1 MYESFYGFRGKP
13 FSLLPDPEFLYPS
26 KKHRMA
32 LTLLEYGLMN
42 QASFSVI
49 TGDIGTG
56 KTTLIRQLLNQMER
70 DTVVGLITNTHSSFG
85 ELLQWILLAFNIESP
100 GKDKVEMYKA
110 FMDFL
115 IRQYA
120 ANRRSVLIVD
130 EAQNMGPQALE
141 ELRMLS
147 NVNSEK
153 DQVLQVI
160 LVGQPGLRDNL
171 RDPRLE
177 QFAQRI
183 AVDYNL
189 EPLSIDETRQYIRHR
204 LSIAGGSPDIFED
217 DACQIVFNYSG
228 GIPRLINLLCDTA
241 LIYGYAEQAPKII
254 ARLVEEVAR
263 DKQQSRIVPLRQ
275 QEPDAASVTGID
287 PSLVQRP
294 DNKGREVPEKN
305 GKKRGLRVAI
315 ASDSERQRNYLK
327 MTLERSGLQ
336 VIMAVPIDQEL
347 VSQLSRQETDVLL
360 LDLDEGL
367 DYGVNT
373 LDQLVEEI
381 QDKCRIPVLFNDSSS
396 AGTSNTVKDIG
407 RKLSLKLTSL
417 IGRG

>member
-1 MYESFYGFRGKP
+1 MYESFYGFRSKP

-70 DTVVGLITNTHSSFG
+70 DTVVGLITNTHQSFG
-85 ELLQWILLAFNIESP
+85 ELLQWILLAFNLECPS
-100 GKDKVEMYKA
+100 KDKVDMYKT

-115 IRQYA
+115 IKQYA
-120 ANRRSVLIVD
+120 ANKRVILIVD
-130 EAQNMGPQALE
+130 EAQNMSHQALE

-153 DQVLQVI
+153 DQILQVI

-183 AVDYNL
+183 TVDYNL
-189 EPLSIDETRQYIRHR
+189 EPLGADDTREYIHHR
-204 LSIAGGSPDIFED
+204 LRVAGGSHEIFD
-217 DACQIVFNYSG
+217 DEACDVMFRYSG
-228 GIPRLINLLCDTA
+228 GTPRLINLLCDTA
-241 LIYGYAEQAPKII
+241 LVYGYAEQTLRIGRQLAED
-254 ARLVEEVAR
+254 VVR
-263 DKQQSRIVPLRQ
+263 DKQLGRIVPLKQ
-275 QEPDAASVTGID
+275 HADAEASESGSVQEPGHAVSKGGNGRSVPRDAN
-287 PSLVQRP
+287 R
-294 DNKGREVPEKN
+294 K
-305 GKKRGLRVAI
+305 LRIAI
-315 ASDSERQRNYLK
+315 ASDSERQRSYLK
-327 MTLERSGLQ
+327 AILERSGFQ
-336 VIMAVPIDQEL
+336 VVAAVPVGEEL
-347 VSQLSRQETDVLL
+347 VSQVRGENVEVLL
-360 LDLDEGL
+360 MDLDEGIARRPYDL
-367 DYGVNT
+367 ERLIDRVR
-373 LDQLVEEI
+373 EE
-381 QDKCRIPVLFNDSSS
+381 CRIPVLFNDSSS
-396 AGTSNTVKDIG
+396 AGVSGVISDIG
-407 RKLSLKLTSL
+407 RKLTLKLTSL

>member
-1 MYESFYGFRGKP
+1 MYEKFYGLQGKP

-70 DTVVGLITNTHSSFG
+70 DMVVGLITNTHPSFG
-85 ELLQWILLAFNIESP
+85 ELLQWILMAFNLECGSQ
-100 GKDKVEMYKA
+100 DKVEMYKT

-120 ANRRSVLIVD
+120 ANRRTVLIVD
-130 EAQNMGPQALE
+130 EAQNMGHQALE

-160 LVGQPGLRDNL
+160 LAGQHGLRENL

-183 AVDYNL
+183 SVDYNL
-189 EPLSIDETRQYIRHR
+189 EPLNLEETREYIHHR
-204 LSIAGGSPDIFED
+204 LSIAGGSTGIFD
-217 DACQIVFNYSG
+217 DEACEAVFRYSG
-228 GIPRLINLLCDTA
+228 GIPRLVNLLCDTA
-241 LIYGYAEQAPKII
+241 MVYGYAEQKPRIGAAQI
-254 ARLVEEVAR
+254 EDVAR
-263 DKQQSRIVPLRQ
+263 DKQKSKIVPLRQ
-275 QEPDAASVTGID
+275 QGHDSTGEAD
-287 PSLVQRP
+287 RQLPESSTRK
-294 DNKGREVPEKN
+294 KGRAAPVSSS
-305 GKKRGLRVAI
+305 RALRVAI
-315 ASDSERQRNYLK
+315 ASDSEPQRNYLK
-327 MTLERSGLQ
+327 MMLERSGLN
-336 VIMAVPIDQEL
+336 VVAAVPIDEDIIE
-347 VSQLSRQETDVLL
+347 QLNRKNADVLL
-360 LDLDEGL
+360 MDLDEGAQRSHDL
-367 DYGVNT
+367 ER
-373 LDQLVEEI
+373 LIDQV
-381 QDKCRIPVLFNDSSS
+381 QSQCRIPVLFNDSSS
-396 AGTSNTVKDIG
+396 SGTGGAISDLG
-407 RKLSLKLTSL
+407 RKLTLKLTSL
-417 IGRG
+417 IGRV

>member
-1 MYESFYGFRGKP
+1 MYESFYGFRSKP

-56 KTTLIRQLLNQMER
+56 KTTLIRQLLNQVER
-70 DTVVGLITNTHSSFG
+70 DTVVGLITNTHQSFG
-85 ELLQWILLAFNIESP
+85 ELLQWILLAFNLECQS
-100 GKDKVEMYKA
+100 KDKVDLYKT

-115 IRQYA
+115 IKQYA
-120 ANRRSVLIVD
+120 ANHRVVLIVD
-130 EAQNMGPQALE
+130 EAQNMSHQALE

-153 DQVLQVI
+153 DQILQVI

-189 EPLSIDETRQYIRHR
+189 EPLGADETRDYIRHR
-204 LSIAGGSPDIFED
+204 LHVAGGSTEIFD
-217 DACQIVFNYSG
+217 DEACAVFFRASG

-241 LIYGYAEQAPKII
+241 LVYGYAEQMQRIGKQLAED
-254 ARLVEEVAR
+254 VVH
-263 DKQQSRIVPLRQ
+263 DKQLGRIVPLRQ
-275 QEPDAASVTGID
+275 GESAAPGAAAAQPPAGERDARDGSVRVRAGD
-287 PSLVQRP
+287 APR
-294 DNKGREVPEKN
+294 K
-305 GKKRGLRVAI
+305 LRVAI
-315 ASDSERQRNYLK
+315 ASDSERQRSYLK
-327 MTLERSGLQ
+327 AVLERSGFQ
-336 VIMAVPIDQEL
+336 VLAAVPVGEEL
-347 VSQLSRQETDVLL
+347 VAQLHGANVEVVLM
-360 LDLDEGL
+360 DLDEGITRRPYDL
-367 DYGVNT
+367 ERLIDRIR
-373 LDQLVEEI
+373 DEF
-381 QDKCRIPVLFNDSSS
+381 RIPVLFNDSSS
-396 AGTSNTVKDIG
+396 AGVAGAISDIG
-407 RKLSLKLTSL
+407 RKLTLKLTSL
-417 IGRG
+417 IGSG

>member
-1 MYESFYGFRGKP
+1 MYEKFYGLQGRP

-70 DTVVGLITNTHSSFG
+70 DMVVGLITNTHPSFG
-85 ELLQWILLAFNIESP
+85 ELLQWILMAFNLECVS
-100 GKDKVEMYKA
+100 KDKVEMYKI

-115 IRQYA
+115 IQQYA
-120 ANRRSVLIVD
+120 ANRRTVLIVD

-153 DQVLQVI
+153 DQILQVI
-160 LVGQPGLRDNL
+160 LAGQPGLRDNL

-183 AVDYNL
+183 SVDYNL
-189 EPLSIDETRQYIRHR
+189 DPLSADETREYIRHR
-204 LSIAGGSPDIFED
+204 LSVAGGSPDVFED
-217 DACQIVFNYSG
+217 EACEVVFRYSG
-228 GIPRLINLLCDTA
+228 GIPRLVNLLCDTA
-241 LIYGYAEQAPKII
+241 LVYGYAGQAPRIG
-254 ARLVEEVAR
+254 AQLVEDVAR
-263 DKQQSRIVPLRQ
+263 DKQKSRIVPLRQ
-275 QEPDAASVTGID
+275 AVHDTAGDENNEPLGQPTGK
-287 PSLVQRP
+287 
-294 DNKGREVPEKN
+294 KGRRGSQVSS
-305 GKKRGLRVAI
+305 KRAMRVAI
-315 ASDSERQRNYLK
+315 ASESERQRNYLK
-327 MTLERSGLQ
+327 MMLERSGLK
-336 VIMAVPIDQEL
+336 VVAAVPIGDEL
-347 VSQLSRQETDVLL
+347 VEQLNREQVDVLL
-360 LDLDEGL
+360 MDLDESAHRSRDL
-367 DYGVNT
+367 DR
-373 LDQLVEEI
+373 LIDQVRCEC
-381 QDKCRIPVLFNDSSS
+381 KIPVLFNDSSS
-396 AGTSNTVKDIG
+396 AGSGGAISDLG
-407 RKLSLKLTSL
+407 RKLTLKLTSL

>member
-1 MYESFYGFRGKP
+1 MYEKFYGFRGKP
-13 FSLLPDPEFLYPS
+13 FSLLPDPEFLYFS
-26 KKHRMA
+26 DKHRMA

-85 ELLQWILLAFNIESP
+85 ELLQWILMAFNLESRS
-100 GKDKVEMYKA
+100 KEKVDMYKT

-115 IRQYA
+115 IKQYG
-120 ANRRSVLIVD
+120 ANLRSVLIID

-189 EPLSIDETRQYIRHR
+189 EPLSLEETRQYIHHR
-204 LSIAGGSPDIFED
+204 LSIVGGSPDVFD
-217 DACQIVFNYSG
+217 DAACKTVFHYSG

-241 LIYGYAEQAPKII
+241 LVYGYAEQK
-254 ARLVEEVAR
+254 ARIGAKLIEDVAR

-275 QEPDAASVTGID
+275 PSANPVPGQKANQAAHPPGK
-287 PSLVQRP
+287 
-294 DNKGREVPEKN
+294 KGREITQET
-305 GKKRGLRVAI
+305 KKKALRVGI

-327 MTLERSGLQ
+327 LMLERSGLQ
-336 VIMAVPIDQEL
+336 VVMTTSIDREL
-347 VSQLSRQETDVLL
+347 IGKLGLHEVDVLL
-360 LDLDEGL
+360 MDLDETIDRKL
-367 DYGVNT
+367 HD
-373 LDQLVEEI
+373 LDQLVDEL
-381 QDKCRIPVLFNDSSS
+381 QNKFRIPVLFNDSSS
-396 AGTSNTVKDIG
+396 AANSTVKDIG
-407 RKLSLKLTSL
+407 HKLNLKLTSL
-417 IGRG
+417 IGRS

>member
-1 MYESFYGFRGKP
+1 MYEKFYGFRGKP

-26 KKHRMA
+26 KKHKMA

-70 DTVVGLITNTHSSFG
+70 DMVVGLITNTHPSFG
-85 ELLQWILLAFNIESP
+85 ELLQWILMAFNLECSS
-100 GKDKVEMYKA
+100 KDKVEMYKT

-115 IRQYA
+115 IKQYA
-120 ANRRSVLIVD
+120 ANRRTILIID

-160 LVGQPGLRDNL
+160 LAGQPGLRDNL

-177 QFAQRI
+177 QFAQRV

-189 EPLSIDETRQYIRHR
+189 EPLSLEETREYIRHR
-204 LSIAGGSPDIFED
+204 LNIAGGTPDTFD
-217 DACQIVFNYSG
+217 DEACEAVFRYSG
-228 GIPRLINLLCDTA
+228 GIPRLTNLLCDTA
-241 LIYGYAEQAPKII
+241 LVYGYAEQTPRIS
-254 ARLVEEVAR
+254 ARLVEDVAR
-263 DKQQSRIVPLRQ
+263 DKLQSKIVPLRQ
-275 QEPDAASVTGID
+275 QSREVADDTDNQMSDRSTG
-287 PSLVQRP
+287 Q
-294 DNKGREVPEKN
+294 KGRGTSGSP
-305 GKKRGLRVAI
+305 KRTMRIAI

-327 MTLERSGLQ
+327 MMLERSGLK
-336 VIMAVPIDQEL
+336 VVAAVPIGEDIVE
-347 VSQLSRQETDVLL
+347 QLSRENVDVLL
-360 LDLDEGL
+360 MDMDESAHRSYDLDRL
-367 DYGVNT
+367 I
-373 LDQLVEEI
+373 DQI
-381 QDKCRIPVLFNDSSS
+381 QSKCRIPVLFNDSSS
-396 AGTSNTVKDIG
+396 TGAGSAISDLG
-407 RKLSLKLTSL
+407 RKLTLKLTSL